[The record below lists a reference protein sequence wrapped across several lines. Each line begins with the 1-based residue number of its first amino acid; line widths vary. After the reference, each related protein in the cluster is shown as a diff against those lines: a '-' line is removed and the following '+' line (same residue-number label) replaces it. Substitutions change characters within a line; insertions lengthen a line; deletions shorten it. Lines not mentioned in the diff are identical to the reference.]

1 VVESVL
7 ANLDSVI
14 QGQGAVI
21 ICEHLPIV
29 MADGIQLVQLF
40 QNLISNALKFCSPEV
55 APEIKIAAE
64 LRQTT
69 SSLSDHSTRVLPST
83 PEPTEVNE
91 WVFRVEDNGIG
102 MEAVYFERIFKV
114 FQRLH
119 TNEEY
124 PGTGI
129 GLSICQKIVEHHGGQ
144 IWVESSPGVG
154 TTFYFT
160 IPALS

>member
-1 VVESVL
+1 
-7 ANLDSVI
+7 
-14 QGQGAVI
+14 
-21 ICEHLPIV
+21 
-29 MADGIQLVQLF
+29 M
-40 QNLISNALKFCSPEV
+40 
-55 APEIKIAAE
+55 
-64 LRQTT
+64 
-69 SSLSDHSTRVLPST
+69 VLPST
-83 PEPTEVNE
+83 SEPTAVNE

-102 MEAVYFERIFKV
+102 VEAAYFERIFKV

-160 IPALS
+160 IPALLTPEAGKQGE